1 MRDFN
6 ARGEQVALAL
16 VFYAQ
21 RRILILEGGQRIKPD
36 LVPCGEVLWVSG
48 VGSGFLCDI
57 DIGDVDV
64 VANGDLILVRI
75 YSLWFAR
82 WSDGG

>member
-1 MRDFN
+1 MW
-6 ARGEQVALAL
+6 
-16 VFYAQ
+16 
-21 RRILILEGGQRIKPD
+21 GGTLGIWC
-36 LVPCGEVLWVSG
+36 V
-48 VGSGFLCDI
+48 SGFLCDI